1 MNFFEDIVAQVNK
14 GRHPVC
20 GDFFLS
26 DRRLDD
32 TVFVLTDGIGSG
44 VYANVSAIFSAN
56 RLLQLYRGGVSQL
69 EAAEMTAD
77 SMHRA
82 REEDMPFAAFTF
94 VKLLSDGQF
103 TIYSYEAPPPLLL
116 SQNQASVLPQRF
128 ITSGYETVAECT
140 GSLQLGDSLILCS
153 DGVTQAGM
161 GNGLN
166 FGLGAE
172 GLASYIDRHIP
183 ADGNLQRLA
192 QQIITMTS
200 NLSGGGYVDD
210 TTVAIIHCR
219 RAKRLTVF
227 SGPPTNRSLD
237 SAYARRFTQV
247 EGPAVICGSTTADI
261 IARETG
267 REIKMV
273 GDALSFGAPPE
284 YRMSG
289 ATMVTEGAIVLN
301 QTLNIIDE
309 NPELFK
315 DKTAPERLAQLMWDA
330 DAIFFVL
337 GGALNEAHGDM
348 VFKQIGVR
356 PRRQIIN
363 LLAER
368 LRQMGKL
375 VSVDEF
381 S

>member
-1 MNFFEDIVAQVNK
+1 MKFFEEIVAQVNK

-20 GDFFLS
+20 GDYVLS

-32 TVFVLTDGIGSG
+32 TVFILTDGIGSG

-56 RLLQLYRGGVSQL
+56 RLAELYRGGVSQR
-69 EAAEMTAD
+69 EAAEMAAD

-82 REEDMPFAAFTF
+82 RDEDMPFAAFSF

-103 TIYSYEAPPPLLL
+103 TIYSYEAPPPLLI
-116 SQNQASVLPQRF
+116 SEGQVTVLPQRF
-128 ITSGYETVAECT
+128 FTSGYETVAECA
-140 GSLQLGDSLILCS
+140 GSLQLGDTLLLCS

-161 GNGLN
+161 GHGLN

-172 GLASYIDRHIP
+172 GLASYILRHLP
-183 ADGNLQRLA
+183 PDGNLRRLA
-192 QQIITMTS
+192 QQIIAMTAS
-200 NLSGGGYVDD
+200 LSGNAYVDD
-210 TTVAIIHCR
+210 TTVAMIHCR

-227 SGPPTNRSLD
+227 SGPPASRGLD
-237 SAYARRFTQV
+237 AAFARRFTQV
-247 EGPAVICGSTTADI
+247 DGQAVICGSTTADI

-273 GDALSFGAPPE
+273 GDSLSFGSPPE
-284 YRMSG
+284 YRMNG
-289 ATMVTEGAIVLN
+289 AAMVTEGAMVLN

-309 NPELFK
+309 NPARFRE
-315 DKTAPERLAQLMWDA
+315 KTPPERLAQLMWDA
-330 DAIFFVL
+330 DVISFVL
-337 GGALNEAHGDM
+337 GGALNNAHGDM
-348 VFKQIGVR
+348 VFKQVGLR

-363 LLAER
+363 LLASR
-368 LRQMGKL
+368 LRDMGKL

-381 S
+381 N